1 MGSLHVGT
9 MKRILVTG
17 FEPFGGHVLN
27 PSAQIVEALA
37 LDPVWR
43 HQVDTLI
50 VPVSYSSADSIVK
63 NKISQKSY
71 DYVLMLGQASGRSKI
86 SLERVALNW
95 IESDLADSS
104 GEVLSGQKIN
114 PAAENAIFASLPLE
128 KLKLELQAIEIPVE
142 ISLNA
147 GGYVCNYLFFQVAQA
162 IADTSTKCGFIHLP
176 LLPEQV
182 SSVESASS
190 LAFDI
195 QFKAVLSL
203 LSYLRQG

>member
-1 MGSLHVGT
+1 MGSIHASA

-27 PSAQIVEALA
+27 PSAQLVEALA
-37 LDPVWR
+37 LDSAWR

-63 NKISQKSY
+63 NKIAQKKY
-71 DYVLMLGQASGRSKI
+71 DYVLMLGQAAGRSAM

-95 IESDLADSS
+95 IESELADSS
-104 GEVLSGQKIN
+104 GEILSGQKIN
-114 PAAENAIFASLPLE
+114 PAAENALFASLPLDA
-128 KLKLELQAIEIPVE
+128 LKLELQKAEVPVE

-162 IADTSTKCGFIHLP
+162 IADNSTKCGFIHLP
-176 LLPEQV
+176 LLPEQCLP
-182 SSVESASS
+182 ADNKPS
-190 LAFDI
+190 LSFDI
-195 QFKAVLSL
+195 QYKGITSILSF
-203 LSYLRQG
+203 LRRS